1 MAVDPPPLL
10 SCSKCLRRSSSL
22 SSSASLV
29 TGRLCFFTGLLEED
43 SESEP
48 GIAAA
53 TAPVTGS
60 TAIGEAWRD
69 KSVADSLWDSG
80 GPDRGDRLDVAKAG
94 RSPLLGLASDS
105 DSVADSAGSSWD
117 AFCCARGA

>member
-1 MAVDPPPLL
+1 MTADPLPLL

-29 TGRLCFFTGLLEED
+29 TGRLCLFTGLLGDD

-53 TAPVTGS
+53 TAAVTDS
-60 TAIGEAWRD
+60 TAIGEVFRD
-69 KSVADSLWDSG
+69 KSVADSLRDSG
-80 GPDRGDRLDVAKAG
+80 GPDKGDRLDAAIAG
-94 RSPLLGLASDS
+94 RLPLLGVASDS
-105 DSVADSAGSSWD
+105 DSVAESAGSS
-117 AFCCARGA
+117 